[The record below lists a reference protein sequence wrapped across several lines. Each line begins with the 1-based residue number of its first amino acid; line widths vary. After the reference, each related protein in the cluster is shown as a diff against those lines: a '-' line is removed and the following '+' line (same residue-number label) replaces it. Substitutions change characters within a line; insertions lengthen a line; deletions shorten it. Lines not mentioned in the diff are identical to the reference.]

1 MRFQAQIGLV
11 CLAAAGALL
20 WGQRE
25 RLAPNRDIATWEYRA
40 LVPQETGPGV
50 YRQVEW
56 YDVTSLGG
64 QGWELVSVTPWVI
77 RNDERKYKAEET
89 PKVITQNYMAY
100 YFKRPRAMQR

>member
-1 MRFQAQIGLV
+1 MRNRAWIWFV
-11 CLAAAGALL
+11 CLAAAAALV

-25 RLAPNRDIATWEYRA
+25 RLAPRPEVATWEYRS
-40 LVPQETGPGV
+40 LVPQETGPGA

-56 YDVTSLGG
+56 LDVTLLGG

-77 RNDERKYKAEET
+77 RNDERKYKAEES

-100 YFKRPRAMQR
+100 YFKRPRSLQR